1 MTVLGDYL
9 VVGVN
14 TDRSVKALKGTD
26 RPINNEDDRAYLLSS
41 LSCVDK
47 VVLFDDD
54 TPYELIKMI
63 APDFLVKG
71 GDYKEDEVV
80 GREFARNTVILPLVK
95 GYSTTRIITKA
106 GR

>member
-1 MTVLGDYL
+1 M
-9 VVGVN
+9 
-14 TDRSVKALKGTD
+14 
-26 RPINNEDDRAYLLSS
+26 
-41 LSCVDK
+41 
-47 VVLFDDD
+47 VLFDDD